1 MASLYLYNPGEFW
14 ATVDKVDHHFQP
26 LGANMLWPNFQ
37 VRGIIFL
44 HTRVNSRFDN
54 QVTHSNPAI
63 FLSKNHLNLPY
74 ERHYNLLLIWNQ
86 FRFET
91 TLDYKTRIL
100 GRKTFYYI
108 NSNANCSTIQTAVK
122 NGVKNIQAAAYNG
135 AQIYLN
141 IFLPKRLKLVE

>member
-1 MASLYLYNPGEFW
+1 MEKIGFTIRLKLYNQFCHTQTSSATPLSWLSACTRVFSLLFVGAAIGMASLYLYNPGEFW

-74 ERHYNLLLIWNQ
+74 ERHYNPILMINL
-86 FRFET
+86 RFQT
-91 TLDYKTRIL
+91 QKLNNL
-100 GRKTFYYI
+100 VQYI
-108 NSNANCSTIQTAVK
+108 NC
-122 NGVKNIQAAAYNG
+122 
-135 AQIYLN
+135 L
-141 IFLPKRLKLVE
+141 